1 MRWILAGLLFA
12 LAVSLAIGTAALRA
26 SNTCQRHQ
34 VESAYREVGI
44 RIVEL
49 RRLSVRRLEVAS
61 TEQLA
66 LRHWRAL
73 RAEFDRSP
81 ETRQ

>member
-1 MRWILAGLLFA
+1 MRWLLAGLLFA
-12 LAVSLAIGTAALRA
+12 LAVALAIGTAALRA
-26 SNTCQRHQ
+26 SNTCQRHR
-34 VESAYREVGI
+34 VEQAYREVGS

-66 LRHWRAL
+66 LRHWRVM
-73 RAEFDRSP
+73 RAEFDRAAES
-81 ETRQ
+81 RQ

>member
-1 MRWILAGLLFA
+1 MRWLLAGLLFA

-26 SNTCQRHQ
+26 SNTCQRHA
-34 VESAYREVGI
+34 VERAYREVGG

-66 LRHWRAL
+66 LRHWRVL
-73 RAEFDRSP
+73 RAEFDRAAESH
-81 ETRQ
+81 Q

>member
-1 MRWILAGLLFA
+1 MRWLLAGLLFA

-34 VESAYREVGI
+34 VEQAYREVGG

-66 LRHWRAL
+66 LRHWRVL
-73 RAEFDRSP
+73 RAEFDRATES
-81 ETRQ
+81 RQ